1 MFAAVFAPEGSDVGV
16 LVDVGRAFSPRLEEH
31 LPREVV
37 LDVDGL
43 TRLFGDARAIA
54 AEIRRT
60 AADRKLRVRVAVAG
74 SRVAA
79 RLLVRHRAGLTVID
93 PGDGPAAGADTAAV
107 ADVPIELL
115 LEVMPPPDGTTADAE
130 RVRQDQDRVRT
141 LRRWGLR
148 TLDELAALP
157 PDDVAARLGEAGVRW
172 WHIARGQDHEP
183 LVPALPAEQFEQSL
197 DLEWPIEGLEPLS
210 FVLGR
215 LIEPLS
221 AHLER
226 RDRGVAVLHVRLH
239 LVNKTVHEQS
249 LQLPTPMRD
258 PKALRTIA
266 LLALE
271 SNPPAA
277 GIDRVT
283 VAADPTPARVLQHS
297 LLTRAVPM
305 PEQIATLM
313 ARLNALMGEG
323 RCGAPAV
330 VDSWRP
336 GACVV
341 TPFAPDTTT
350 RAATPVIST
359 PVGQSATTSAAMAL
373 RRFRFPVPARV
384 TVEQGKPVRVATDRR
399 GMTGGRVEKSAGPW
413 RTSGQWW
420 EDGKTSQAP
429 SAVIPWDRDE
439 WDVTLSDG
447 ATYRV
452 FTERG
457 TRAWFVDGLFD

>member
-1 MFAAVFAPEGSDVGV
+1 
-16 LVDVGRAFSPRLEEH
+16 
-31 LPREVV
+31 
-37 LDVDGL
+37 
-43 TRLFGDARAIA
+43 
-54 AEIRRT
+54 
-60 AADRKLRVRVAVAG
+60 
-74 SRVAA
+74 
-79 RLLVRHRAGLTVID
+79 
-93 PGDGPAAGADTAAV
+93 
-107 ADVPIELL
+107 
-115 LEVMPPPDGTTADAE
+115 
-130 RVRQDQDRVRT
+130 
-141 LRRWGLR
+141 
-148 TLDELAALP
+148 
-157 PDDVAARLGEAGVRW
+157 
-172 WHIARGQDHEP
+172 
-183 LVPALPAEQFEQSL
+183 
-197 DLEWPIEGLEPLS
+197 
-210 FVLGR
+210 
-215 LIEPLS
+215 
-221 AHLER
+221 
-226 RDRGVAVLHVRLH
+226 
-239 LVNKTVHEQS
+239 
-249 LQLPTPMRD
+249 
-258 PKALRTIA
+258 
-266 LLALE
+266 
-271 SNPPAA
+271 
-277 GIDRVT
+277 
-283 VAADPTPARVLQHS
+283 
-297 LLTRAVPM
+297 M

-359 PVGQSATTSAAMAL
+359 PVGQSATTSPTMAL

>member
-1 MFAAVFAPEGSDVGV
+1 
-16 LVDVGRAFSPRLEEH
+16 
-31 LPREVV
+31 
-37 LDVDGL
+37 
-43 TRLFGDARAIA
+43 
-54 AEIRRT
+54 
-60 AADRKLRVRVAVAG
+60 
-74 SRVAA
+74 
-79 RLLVRHRAGLTVID
+79 
-93 PGDGPAAGADTAAV
+93 
-107 ADVPIELL
+107 
-115 LEVMPPPDGTTADAE
+115 
-130 RVRQDQDRVRT
+130 
-141 LRRWGLR
+141 
-148 TLDELAALP
+148 
-157 PDDVAARLGEAGVRW
+157 
-172 WHIARGQDHEP
+172 
-183 LVPALPAEQFEQSL
+183 
-197 DLEWPIEGLEPLS
+197 
-210 FVLGR
+210 
-215 LIEPLS
+215 
-221 AHLER
+221 
-226 RDRGVAVLHVRLH
+226 
-239 LVNKTVHEQS
+239 
-249 LQLPTPMRD
+249 
-258 PKALRTIA
+258 
-266 LLALE
+266 
-271 SNPPAA
+271 
-277 GIDRVT
+277 VT

-336 GACVV
+336 GACAVAL
-341 TPFAPDTTT
+341 FAPKAGEAPPRTDK
-350 RAATPVIST
+350 RAGFASPAQCLIARPSPPQHAEKRVPGAPVSGGRE
-359 PVGQSATTSAAMAL
+359 PAMAL